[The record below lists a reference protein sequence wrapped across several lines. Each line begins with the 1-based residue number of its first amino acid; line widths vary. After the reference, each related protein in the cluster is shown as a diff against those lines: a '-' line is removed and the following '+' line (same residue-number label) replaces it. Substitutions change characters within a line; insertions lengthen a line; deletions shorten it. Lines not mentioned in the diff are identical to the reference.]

1 MRYLR
6 GLSRDCITCILSEK
20 DTRTG
25 ERYLVR
31 EASLGG
37 VALKNFSKPY
47 IANDIRCLLSR
58 QGLRK
63 SAVALILHA
72 ASTIGGSHFRM
83 CKRNM
88 HGICS
93 HITRETVSPLGL
105 QQRRQGI
112 FTTAEQVKICFSSS
126 NPYPY
131 QPQGAHPDKSEWF
144 HLTSI
149 HTILG
154 S

>member
-6 GLSRDCITCILSEK
+6 GLSRDCITCILSEE

-31 EASLGG
+31 EAALGG

-47 IANDIRCLLSR
+47 IANDIRCLLLR

-72 ASTIGGSHFRM
+72 ASTIVGGHFRM
-83 CKRNM
+83 FKRNT
-88 HGICS
+88 HGIWS
-93 HITRETVSPLGL
+93 HITRETVSPHGL
-105 QQRRQGI
+105 
-112 FTTAEQVKICFSSS
+112 
-126 NPYPY
+126 
-131 QPQGAHPDKSEWF
+131 
-144 HLTSI
+144 
-149 HTILG
+149 
-154 S
+154 